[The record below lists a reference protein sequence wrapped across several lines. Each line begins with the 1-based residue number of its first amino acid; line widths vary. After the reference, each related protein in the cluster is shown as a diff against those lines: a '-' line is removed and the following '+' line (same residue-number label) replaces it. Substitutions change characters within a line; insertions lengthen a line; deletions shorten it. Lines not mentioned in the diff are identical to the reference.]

1 MKSREVNKST
11 IFYKEGKTMA
21 DKYSELGREIYAN
34 IGGPNNVKSMYNCM
48 TRLRIKIRDNS
59 KVDIQ
64 GLKDIDGVLGVVNAD
79 TLEIVLGSGVNAKV
93 AQDMVSQVGVK
104 ENEEFPTSTYQSE
117 KSEVQA
123 KAAEVHAQHKA
134 QLKQTWWRKALG
146 HISAIFIPLIPAFI
160 GAGLI
165 SGVAGILR
173 NMLTAK
179 MLPGSWN
186 LGVTILSMIASAL
199 FAYLNIYVG
208 INTAKEFGATPALGG
223 IIGGVVLLPGIAAPV
238 TIPNVLDG
246 KPLAAGQGGIIGV
259 LLAVWLLS
267 YVEKWF
273 HKHIPDSVDIIFTP
287 FFTVLIMG
295 LFTVFAIMPIAGWI
309 SNSLVGGI
317 NWVLDVGGPVAGFIL
332 GLFFLPMVML
342 GLHQI
347 LTPIHLSM
355 IQKMGY
361 TPLLPILAMAGA
373 GQVGAAIALWA
384 KCRKNKD
391 LVRLIKGA
399 LPVGILGVGEPLIY
413 GVTLPLGRP
422 FITACVGGGIGGAVV
437 AAFGHVGSIAI
448 GPSGVALIP
457 LIANNMWWAYCIGLL
472 SAYAGGFVATYFWG
486 VPKDAIKGKVEN
498 PTPEVSERRAAEK
511 HADNLNMPSEKV
523 EISFEAPVSGDLEK
537 IEEVK
542 DDVFSQ
548 KMLGDG
554 FAIDPSNGTVV
565 APVDGKI
572 DTVMNTKHA
581 ITLKTSKGNLDVL
594 MHLGLDTVE
603 LKGAPFEIDVKPG
616 DLVNAGEKIG
626 TMDIAAIK
634 KAGKDPV
641 VLTII
646 ANMDHIDQVSKVE
659 DSPVKAGQVVFKAM
673 TK

>member
-1 MKSREVNKST
+1 
-11 IFYKEGKTMA
+11 MA
-21 DKYSELGREIYAN
+21 DKYSTLGREIYAN
-34 IGGPNNVKSMYNCM
+34 IGGPNNVESMYHCM

-59 KVDIQ
+59 KVDIA
-64 GLKDIDGVLGVVNAD
+64 GLKNIDGVLGVVDAD

-104 ENEEFPTSTYQSE
+104 EDEEFPTNVTNDYQSE

-165 SGVAGILR
+165 SGVAGILK
-173 NMLTAK
+173 NMLTVK
-179 MLPGSWN
+179 MLPASWA
-186 LGVTILSMIASAL
+186 LGVTILSMISSAL
-199 FAYLNIYVG
+199 FSYLNIYVG
-208 INTAKEFGATPALGG
+208 INTAKEFGATPGLGG
-223 IIGGVVLLPGIAAPV
+223 IIGGVVLLPGIVAPV
-238 TIPNVLDG
+238 TIPNFLDG

-259 LLAVWLLS
+259 LFAVWILS

-273 HKHIPDSVDIIFTP
+273 HKHITDSVDIIFTP
-287 FFTVLIMG
+287 FLTVLIMG
-295 LFTVFAIMPIAGWI
+295 LFTVFVVMPIAGWI
-309 SNSLVGGI
+309 SNSLVGAI
-317 NWVLDVGGPVAGFIL
+317 NWVLNVGGPVAGFLL

-347 LTPIHLSM
+347 LTPIHLEM
-355 IQKMGY
+355 IQKIGY

-373 GQVGAAIALWA
+373 GQVGAAIALWV
-384 KCRKNKD
+384 KCRKNKE

-422 FITACVGGGIGGAVV
+422 FITACIGGGIGGAVV
-437 AAFGHVGSIAI
+437 ASFGHVGAIAI

-457 LIANNMWWAYCIGLL
+457 LIANNMWWGYVIGLL
-472 SAYAGGFVATYFWG
+472 CAYAGGFVATYFWG
-486 VPKDAIKGKVEN
+486 VPKTAMEGEVKK
-498 PTPEVSERRAAEK
+498 PTQAVKEKRRNAETK
-511 HADNLNMPSEKV
+511 ADNLNMPSEKV
-523 EISFEAPVSGDLEK
+523 EVAFEAPVTGKLQKLED
-537 IEEVK
+537 VK
-542 DDVFSQ
+542 DDVFSK

-554 FAIDPSNGTVV
+554 FAIDPSNGKIV
-565 APVDGKI
+565 APVDGTI
-572 DTVMNTKHA
+572 DSVMDTKHA
-581 ITLKTSKGNLDVL
+581 ITLKTNKGHLDVL

-603 LKGAPFEIDVKPG
+603 LKGKPFIINVKPG
-616 DLVNAGEKIG
+616 DKVKAGTQIG
-626 TMDIAAIK
+626 SMDIKAIK
-634 KAGKDPV
+634 EAGKEPV

-646 ANMDHIDQVSKVE
+646 ANMDHVDHVVRMSDGEVE
-659 DSPVKAGQVVFKAM
+659 AGKDVFHVI

>member
-1 MKSREVNKST
+1 
-11 IFYKEGKTMA
+11 
-21 DKYSELGREIYAN
+21 
-34 IGGPNNVKSMYNCM
+34 MYHCM

-59 KVDIQ
+59 KVDIA
-64 GLKDIDGVLGVVNAD
+64 GLKNIDGVLGVVDAD

-104 ENEEFPTSTYQSE
+104 EDEEFPTNVTNDYQSE

-134 QLKQTWWRKALG
+134 QLKQTWWLKALD

-165 SGVAGILR
+165 SGVAGILK
-173 NMLTAK
+173 NMLTVK
-179 MLPGSWN
+179 MFPASWA
-186 LGVTILSMIASAL
+186 LGVTILSMISSAL
-199 FAYLNIYVG
+199 FSYLNIYVG
-208 INTAKEFGATPALGG
+208 INTAKEFGATPGLGG
-223 IIGGVVLLPGIAAPV
+223 IIGGVVLLPGIVAPV
-238 TIPNVLDG
+238 TIPNFLDG

-259 LLAVWLLS
+259 LFAVWILS

-273 HKHIPDSVDIIFTP
+273 HKHIADSVDIIFTP
-287 FFTVLIMG
+287 FLTVLIMG
-295 LFTVFAIMPIAGWI
+295 LFTVFVVMPIAGWI
-309 SNSLVGGI
+309 SNSLVGAI
-317 NWVLDVGGPVAGFIL
+317 NWVLNVGGPVAGFLL

-347 LTPIHLSM
+347 LTPIHLEM
-355 IQKMGY
+355 IQKIGY

-373 GQVGAAIALWA
+373 GQVGAAIALWV
-384 KCRKNKD
+384 KCRKNKE

-422 FITACVGGGIGGAVV
+422 FITACIGGGIGGAVV
-437 AAFGHVGSIAI
+437 ASFGHVGAIAI

-457 LIANNMWWAYCIGLL
+457 LIANNMWWGYVIGLL
-472 SAYAGGFVATYFWG
+472 CAYAGGFVATYFWG
-486 VPKDAIKGKVEN
+486 VPKTAMEGEVKK
-498 PTPEVSERRAAEK
+498 PTQAVKERRNAETK
-511 HADNLNMPSEKV
+511 ADNLNMHSEKV
-523 EISFEAPVSGDLEK
+523 EVAFEAPVTGKLQKLED
-537 IEEVK
+537 VK
-542 DDVFSQ
+542 DDVFSK

-554 FAIDPSNGTVV
+554 FAIDPSNGKIV
-565 APVDGKI
+565 APVDGTI
-572 DTVMNTKHA
+572 DSVMDTKHA
-581 ITLKTSKGNLDVL
+581 ITLKTNKGHLDVL

-603 LKGAPFEIDVKPG
+603 LKGKPFIINVKPG
-616 DLVNAGEKIG
+616 DKVKAGTQIG
-626 TMDIAAIK
+626 SMDIKAIK
-634 KAGKDPV
+634 EAGKEPV

-646 ANMDHIDQVSKVE
+646 ANMDYVDHVVRMSDGEVE
-659 DSPVKAGQVVFKAM
+659 AGKDVFHVI

>member
-1 MKSREVNKST
+1 
-11 IFYKEGKTMA
+11 MA
-21 DKYSELGREIYAN
+21 DKYSTLGREIYAN
-34 IGGPNNVKSMYNCM
+34 IGGPNNVESMYHCM

-59 KVDIQ
+59 KVDIA
-64 GLKDIDGVLGVVNAD
+64 GLKNIDGVLGVVDAD

-104 ENEEFPTSTYQSE
+104 ENEEFPTNVTNDYQSE

-165 SGVAGILR
+165 SGVAGILK
-173 NMLTAK
+173 NMLTVK
-179 MLPGSWN
+179 MFPASWA
-186 LGVTILSMIASAL
+186 LGVTILSMISSAL
-199 FAYLNIYVG
+199 FSYLNIYVG
-208 INTAKEFGATPALGG
+208 INTAKEFGATPGLGG
-223 IIGGVVLLPGIAAPV
+223 IIGGVVLLPGIVAPV
-238 TIPNVLDG
+238 TIPNFLDG

-259 LLAVWLLS
+259 LFAVWILS

-273 HKHIPDSVDIIFTP
+273 HKHIADSVDIIFTP
-287 FFTVLIMG
+287 FLTVLIMG
-295 LFTVFAIMPIAGWI
+295 LFTVFVVMPIAGWI
-309 SNSLVGGI
+309 SNSLVGAI
-317 NWVLDVGGPVAGFIL
+317 NWVLNVGGPVAGFLL

-347 LTPIHLSM
+347 LTPIHLEM
-355 IQKMGY
+355 IQKIGY

-373 GQVGAAIALWA
+373 GQVGAAIALWV
-384 KCRKNKD
+384 KCRKNKE

-422 FITACVGGGIGGAVV
+422 FITACIGGGIGGAVV
-437 AAFGHVGSIAI
+437 ASFGHVGAIAI

-457 LIANNMWWAYCIGLL
+457 LIANNMWWGYIIGLL
-472 SAYAGGFVATYFWG
+472 CAYAGGFVATYFWG
-486 VPKDAIKGKVEN
+486 VPKTAMEGEVKK
-498 PTPEVSERRAAEK
+498 PTQAVKERRNAETK
-511 HADNLNMPSEKV
+511 ADNLNMPSEKV
-523 EISFEAPVSGDLEK
+523 EVAFEAPVIGKLQKLED
-537 IEEVK
+537 VK
-542 DDVFSQ
+542 DDVFSK

-554 FAIDPSNGTVV
+554 FAIDPSNGKIV
-565 APVDGKI
+565 APVDGTI
-572 DTVMNTKHA
+572 DSVMDTKHA
-581 ITLKTSKGNLDVL
+581 ITLKTNKGHLDVL

-603 LKGAPFEIDVKPG
+603 LKGKPFIINVKPG
-616 DLVNAGEKIG
+616 DKVKAGTQIG
-626 TMDIAAIK
+626 SMDIKAIK
-634 KAGKDPV
+634 EAGKEPV
-641 VLTII
+641 VITII
-646 ANMDHIDQVSKVE
+646 ANMDYVDHVVRMSDGEVE
-659 DSPVKAGQVVFKAM
+659 AGKDVFHVI

>member
-1 MKSREVNKST
+1 
-11 IFYKEGKTMA
+11 MA
-21 DKYSELGREIYAN
+21 DKYSTLGREIYAN
-34 IGGPNNVKSMYNCM
+34 IGGPNNVESMYHCM

-59 KVDIQ
+59 KVDIA
-64 GLKDIDGVLGVVNAD
+64 GLKNIDGVLGVVDAD

-104 ENEEFPTSTYQSE
+104 EDEEFPTNVTNDYQSE

-134 QLKQTWWRKALG
+134 QLKQTWWRKALD

-165 SGVAGILR
+165 SGVAGILK
-173 NMLTAK
+173 NMLTVK
-179 MLPGSWN
+179 MFPASWA
-186 LGVTILSMIASAL
+186 LGVTILSMISSAL
-199 FAYLNIYVG
+199 FSYLNIYVG
-208 INTAKEFGATPALGG
+208 INTAKEFGATPGLGG
-223 IIGGVVLLPGIAAPV
+223 IIGGVVLLPGIVAPV
-238 TIPNVLDG
+238 TIPNFLDG

-259 LLAVWLLS
+259 LFAVWILS

-273 HKHIPDSVDIIFTP
+273 HKHIADSVDIIFTP
-287 FFTVLIMG
+287 FLTVLIMG
-295 LFTVFAIMPIAGWI
+295 LFTVFVVMPIAGWI
-309 SNSLVGGI
+309 SNSLVGAI
-317 NWVLDVGGPVAGFIL
+317 NWVLNVGGPVAGFLL

-347 LTPIHLSM
+347 LTPIHLEM
-355 IQKMGY
+355 IQKIGY

-373 GQVGAAIALWA
+373 GQVGAAIALWV
-384 KCRKNKD
+384 KCRKNKE

-422 FITACVGGGIGGAVV
+422 FITACIGGGIGGAVV
-437 AAFGHVGSIAI
+437 ASFGHVGAIAI

-457 LIANNMWWAYCIGLL
+457 LIANNMWWGYVIGLL
-472 SAYAGGFVATYFWG
+472 CAYAGGFVATYFWG
-486 VPKDAIKGKVEN
+486 VPKTAMEGEVKK
-498 PTPEVSERRAAEK
+498 PTQAVKERRNAETK
-511 HADNLNMPSEKV
+511 ADNLNMHSEKV
-523 EISFEAPVSGDLEK
+523 EVAFEAPVTGKLQKLED
-537 IEEVK
+537 VK
-542 DDVFSQ
+542 DDVFSK

-554 FAIDPSNGTVV
+554 FAIDPSNGKIV
-565 APVDGKI
+565 APVDGTI
-572 DTVMNTKHA
+572 DSVMDTKHA
-581 ITLKTSKGNLDVL
+581 ITLKTNKGHLDVL

-603 LKGAPFEIDVKPG
+603 LKGKPFIINVKPG
-616 DLVNAGEKIG
+616 DKVKAGTQIG
-626 TMDIAAIK
+626 SMDIKAIK
-634 KAGKDPV
+634 EAGKEPV

-646 ANMDHIDQVSKVE
+646 ANMDYVDHVVRMSNGEVE
-659 DSPVKAGQVVFKAM
+659 AGKDVFHVI

>member
-1 MKSREVNKST
+1 
-11 IFYKEGKTMA
+11 MA
-21 DKYSELGREIYAN
+21 DKYSTLGQEIYAN
-34 IGGPNNVKSMYNCM
+34 IGGPNNVESMYHCM

-59 KVDIQ
+59 KVDIA
-64 GLKDIDGVLGVVNAD
+64 GLKNIDGVLGVVDAD

-104 ENEEFPTSTYQSE
+104 ENEEFPTNVTNDYQSE

-165 SGVAGILR
+165 SGVAGILK
-173 NMLTAK
+173 NMLTVK
-179 MLPGSWN
+179 MLPASWA
-186 LGVTILSMIASAL
+186 LGVTILSMISSAL
-199 FAYLNIYVG
+199 FSYLNIYVG
-208 INTAKEFGATPALGG
+208 INTAKEFGATPGLGD
-223 IIGGVVLLPGIAAPV
+223 IIGGVVLLPGIVAPV
-238 TIPNVLDG
+238 TIPNFLDG

-259 LLAVWLLS
+259 LFAVWILS

-273 HKHIPDSVDIIFTP
+273 HKHIADSVDIIFTP
-287 FFTVLIMG
+287 FLTVLIMG
-295 LFTVFAIMPIAGWI
+295 LFTVFVVMPIAGWI
-309 SNSLVGGI
+309 SNSLVGAI
-317 NWVLDVGGPVAGFIL
+317 NWVLNVGGPVAGFLL

-347 LTPIHLSM
+347 LTPIHLEM

-373 GQVGAAIALWA
+373 GQVGAAIALWV
-384 KCRKNKD
+384 KCRKNKE

-422 FITACVGGGIGGAVV
+422 FITACIGGGIGGAVV
-437 AAFGHVGSIAI
+437 ASFGHVGAIAI

-457 LIANNMWWAYCIGLL
+457 LIANNMWWGYVIGLL
-472 SAYAGGFVATYFWG
+472 CAYAGGFVATYFWG
-486 VPKDAIKGKVEN
+486 VPKTAMEGEVKQPTQAVE
-498 PTPEVSERRAAEK
+498 ERRNTEAK
-511 HADNLNMPSEKV
+511 ADNLNMPSEKV
-523 EISFEAPVSGDLEK
+523 EVTFEAPVTGKLQKLED
-537 IEEVK
+537 VK
-542 DDVFSQ
+542 DDVFSK

-554 FAIDPSNGTVV
+554 FAIDPSNGKII
-565 APVDGKI
+565 APIDGTI
-572 DTVMNTKHA
+572 DSVMDTKHA
-581 ITLKTSKGNLDVL
+581 ITLKTNKGHLDVL

-603 LKGAPFEIDVKPG
+603 LKGKPFIINVKPG
-616 DLVNAGEKIG
+616 DKVKAGTQIG
-626 TMDIAAIK
+626 SMDIKAIK
-634 KAGKDPV
+634 EAGKEPV

-646 ANMDHIDQVSKVE
+646 ANMDHVDHVVRMSDGEVE
-659 DSPVKAGQVVFKAM
+659 AGKDVFHVV

>member
-1 MKSREVNKST
+1 
-11 IFYKEGKTMA
+11 MA
-21 DKYSELGREIYAN
+21 DKYSTLGREIYAN
-34 IGGPNNVKSMYNCM
+34 IGGPNNVESMYHCM

-59 KVDIQ
+59 KVDIA
-64 GLKDIDGVLGVVNAD
+64 GLKNIDGVLGVVDAD

-104 ENEEFPTSTYQSE
+104 ENEEFPTNVTNDYQSE

-165 SGVAGILR
+165 SGVAGILK
-173 NMLTAK
+173 NMLTVK
-179 MLPGSWN
+179 MFPASWA
-186 LGVTILSMIASAL
+186 LGVTILSMISSAL
-199 FAYLNIYVG
+199 FSYLNIYVG
-208 INTAKEFGATPALGG
+208 INTAKEFGATPGLGG
-223 IIGGVVLLPGIAAPV
+223 IIGGVVLLPGIVAPV
-238 TIPNVLDG
+238 TIPNFLDG

-259 LLAVWLLS
+259 LFAVWILS

-273 HKHIPDSVDIIFTP
+273 HKHIADSVDIIFTP
-287 FFTVLIMG
+287 FLTVLIMG
-295 LFTVFAIMPIAGWI
+295 LFTVFVVMPIAGWI
-309 SNSLVGGI
+309 SNSLVGAI
-317 NWVLDVGGPVAGFIL
+317 NWVLNVGGPVAGFLL

-347 LTPIHLSM
+347 LTPIHLEM
-355 IQKMGY
+355 IQKIGY

-373 GQVGAAIALWA
+373 GQVGAAIALWV
-384 KCRKNKD
+384 KCRKNKE

-422 FITACVGGGIGGAVV
+422 FITACIGGGIGGAVV
-437 AAFGHVGSIAI
+437 ASFGHVGAIAI

-457 LIANNMWWAYCIGLL
+457 LIANNMWWGYVIGLL
-472 SAYAGGFVATYFWG
+472 CAYAGGFVATYFWG
-486 VPKDAIKGKVEN
+486 VPNTAMEGEVKK
-498 PTPEVSERRAAEK
+498 PTQAVKERRNAETK
-511 HADNLNMPSEKV
+511 VDNLNMPSEKV
-523 EISFEAPVSGDLEK
+523 EVAFEAPVTGKLQKLED
-537 IEEVK
+537 VK
-542 DDVFSQ
+542 DDVFSK

-554 FAIDPSNGTVV
+554 FAIDPSNGKIV
-565 APVDGKI
+565 APVDGTI
-572 DTVMNTKHA
+572 DSVMDTKHA
-581 ITLKTSKGNLDVL
+581 ITLKTNKGHLDVL

-603 LKGAPFEIDVKPG
+603 LKGKPFIINVKPG
-616 DLVNAGEKIG
+616 DKVKAGTQIG
-626 TMDIAAIK
+626 SMDIKAIK
-634 KAGKDPV
+634 EAGKEPV

-646 ANMDHIDQVSKVE
+646 ANMDYVDHVVRMSNGEVE
-659 DSPVKAGQVVFKAM
+659 AGKDVFHVI

>member
-1 MKSREVNKST
+1 
-11 IFYKEGKTMA
+11 MA
-21 DKYSELGREIYAN
+21 DKYSTLGREIYAN
-34 IGGPNNVKSMYNCM
+34 IGGPNNVESMYHCM

-59 KVDIQ
+59 KVDIA
-64 GLKDIDGVLGVVNAD
+64 GLKNIDGVLGVVDAD

-104 ENEEFPTSTYQSE
+104 EDEEFPTNVTNDYQSE

-134 QLKQTWWRKALG
+134 QLKQTWWRKALD

-165 SGVAGILR
+165 SGVAGILK
-173 NMLTAK
+173 NMLTVK
-179 MLPGSWN
+179 MFPASWA
-186 LGVTILSMIASAL
+186 LGVTILSMISSAL
-199 FAYLNIYVG
+199 FSYLNIYVG
-208 INTAKEFGATPALGG
+208 INTAKEFGATPGLGG
-223 IIGGVVLLPGIAAPV
+223 IIGGVVLLPGIVAPV
-238 TIPNVLDG
+238 TIPNFLDG

-259 LLAVWLLS
+259 LFAVWILS

-273 HKHIPDSVDIIFTP
+273 HKHIADSVDIIFTP
-287 FFTVLIMG
+287 FLTVLIMG
-295 LFTVFAIMPIAGWI
+295 LFTVFVVMPIAGWI
-309 SNSLVGGI
+309 SNSLVGAI
-317 NWVLDVGGPVAGFIL
+317 NWVLNVGGPVAGFLL

-347 LTPIHLSM
+347 LTPIHLEM
-355 IQKMGY
+355 IQKIGY

-373 GQVGAAIALWA
+373 GQVGAAIALWV
-384 KCRKNKD
+384 KCRKNKE

-422 FITACVGGGIGGAVV
+422 FITACIGGGIGGAVV
-437 AAFGHVGSIAI
+437 ASFGHVGAIAI

-457 LIANNMWWAYCIGLL
+457 LIANNMWWGYVIGLL
-472 SAYAGGFVATYFWG
+472 CAYAGGFVATYFWG
-486 VPKDAIKGKVEN
+486 VPKTAMEGEVKK
-498 PTPEVSERRAAEK
+498 PTQAVKERRNAETK
-511 HADNLNMPSEKV
+511 ADNLNMPSEKV
-523 EISFEAPVSGDLEK
+523 EVAFEAPVTGKLQKLED
-537 IEEVK
+537 VK
-542 DDVFSQ
+542 DDVFSK

-554 FAIDPSNGTVV
+554 FAIDPSNGKIV
-565 APVDGKI
+565 APVDGTI
-572 DTVMNTKHA
+572 NSVMDTKHA
-581 ITLKTSKGNLDVL
+581 ITLKTNKGHLDVL

-603 LKGAPFEIDVKPG
+603 LKGKPFIINVKPG
-616 DLVNAGEKIG
+616 DKVKAGTQIG
-626 TMDIAAIK
+626 SMDIKAIK
-634 KAGKDPV
+634 EAGKEPV

-646 ANMDHIDQVSKVE
+646 ANMDYVDHVVRMSDGEVE
-659 DSPVKAGQVVFKAM
+659 AGKDVFHVI

>member
-1 MKSREVNKST
+1 
-11 IFYKEGKTMA
+11 MA
-21 DKYSELGREIYAN
+21 DKYSTLGREIYAN
-34 IGGPNNVKSMYNCM
+34 IGGPNNVESMYHCM

-59 KVDIQ
+59 KVDIA
-64 GLKDIDGVLGVVNAD
+64 GLKNIDGVLGVVDAD

-104 ENEEFPTSTYQSE
+104 ENEEFPTNVTNDYQSE

-165 SGVAGILR
+165 SGVAGILK
-173 NMLTAK
+173 NMLTVK
-179 MLPGSWN
+179 MLPASWA
-186 LGVTILSMIASAL
+186 LGVTILSMISSAL
-199 FAYLNIYVG
+199 FSYLNIYVG
-208 INTAKEFGATPALGG
+208 INTAKEFGATPGLGG
-223 IIGGVVLLPGIAAPV
+223 IIGGVVLLPGIVAPV
-238 TIPNVLDG
+238 TIPNFLDG

-259 LLAVWLLS
+259 LFAVWILS

-273 HKHIPDSVDIIFTP
+273 HKHITDSVDIIFTP
-287 FFTVLIMG
+287 FLTVLIMG
-295 LFTVFAIMPIAGWI
+295 LFTVFVVMPIAGWI
-309 SNSLVGGI
+309 SNSLVGAI
-317 NWVLDVGGPVAGFIL
+317 NWVLNVGGPVAGFLL

-347 LTPIHLSM
+347 LTPIHLEM
-355 IQKMGY
+355 IQKIGY

-373 GQVGAAIALWA
+373 GQVGAAIALWV
-384 KCRKNKD
+384 KCRKNKE

-422 FITACVGGGIGGAVV
+422 FITACIGGGIGGAVV
-437 AAFGHVGSIAI
+437 ASFGHVGAIAI

-457 LIANNMWWAYCIGLL
+457 LIANNMWWGYVIGLL
-472 SAYAGGFVATYFWG
+472 CAYAGGFVATYFWG
-486 VPKDAIKGKVEN
+486 VPKTAMEGEVKK
-498 PTPEVSERRAAEK
+498 PTQAVKEKRRNAETK
-511 HADNLNMPSEKV
+511 ADNLNMPSEKV
-523 EISFEAPVSGDLEK
+523 EVAFEAPVTGKLQKLED
-537 IEEVK
+537 VK
-542 DDVFSQ
+542 DDVFSK

-554 FAIDPSNGTVV
+554 FAIDPSNGKIV
-565 APVDGKI
+565 APVDGTI
-572 DTVMNTKHA
+572 DSVMDTKHA
-581 ITLKTSKGNLDVL
+581 ITLKTNKGHLDVL

-603 LKGAPFEIDVKPG
+603 LKGKPFIINVKPG
-616 DLVNAGEKIG
+616 DKVKAGTQIG
-626 TMDIAAIK
+626 SMDIKAIK
-634 KAGKDPV
+634 EAGKEPV

-646 ANMDHIDQVSKVE
+646 ANMDHVDHVVRMSDGEVE
-659 DSPVKAGQVVFKAM
+659 AGKDVFHVI

>member
-1 MKSREVNKST
+1 
-11 IFYKEGKTMA
+11 MA
-21 DKYSELGREIYAN
+21 DKYSTLGREIYAN
-34 IGGPNNVKSMYNCM
+34 IGGPNNVESMYHCM

-59 KVDIQ
+59 KVDIA
-64 GLKDIDGVLGVVNAD
+64 GLKNIDGVLGVVDAD

-104 ENEEFPTSTYQSE
+104 EDEKFPTNVTNDYQSE

-134 QLKQTWWRKALG
+134 QLKQTWWRKALD

-165 SGVAGILR
+165 SGVAGILK
-173 NMLTAK
+173 NMLTVK
-179 MLPGSWN
+179 MFPASWA
-186 LGVTILSMIASAL
+186 LGVTILSMISSAL
-199 FAYLNIYVG
+199 FSYLNIYVG
-208 INTAKEFGATPALGG
+208 INTAKEFGATPGLGG
-223 IIGGVVLLPGIAAPV
+223 IIGGVVLLPGIVAPV
-238 TIPNVLDG
+238 TIPNFLDG

-259 LLAVWLLS
+259 LFAVWILS

-273 HKHIPDSVDIIFTP
+273 HKHIADSVDIIFTP
-287 FFTVLIMG
+287 FLTVLIMG
-295 LFTVFAIMPIAGWI
+295 LFTVFVVMPIAGWI
-309 SNSLVGGI
+309 SNSLVGAI
-317 NWVLDVGGPVAGFIL
+317 NWVLNVGGPVAGFLL

-347 LTPIHLSM
+347 LTPIHLEM
-355 IQKMGY
+355 IQKIGY

-373 GQVGAAIALWA
+373 GQVGAAIALWV
-384 KCRKNKD
+384 KCRKNKE

-422 FITACVGGGIGGAVV
+422 FITACIGGGIGGAVV
-437 AAFGHVGSIAI
+437 ASFGHVGAIAI

-457 LIANNMWWAYCIGLL
+457 LIANNMWWGYVIGLL
-472 SAYAGGFVATYFWG
+472 CAYAGGFVATYFWG
-486 VPKDAIKGKVEN
+486 VPKTAMEGEVKK
-498 PTPEVSERRAAEK
+498 PTQAVKERRNAETK
-511 HADNLNMPSEKV
+511 ADNLNMPSEKV
-523 EISFEAPVSGDLEK
+523 EVAFEAPVTGKLQKLED
-537 IEEVK
+537 VK
-542 DDVFSQ
+542 DDVFSK

-554 FAIDPSNGTVV
+554 FAIDPSNGKIV
-565 APVDGKI
+565 APVDGTI
-572 DTVMNTKHA
+572 DSVMDTKHA
-581 ITLKTSKGNLDVL
+581 ITLKTNKGHLDVL

-603 LKGAPFEIDVKPG
+603 LKGKPFIINVKPG
-616 DLVNAGEKIG
+616 DKVKAGTQIG
-626 TMDIAAIK
+626 SMDIKAIK
-634 KAGKDPV
+634 EAGKEPV

-646 ANMDHIDQVSKVE
+646 ANMDYVDHVVRMSDGEVE
-659 DSPVKAGQVVFKAM
+659 AGKDVFHVI

>member
-1 MKSREVNKST
+1 M
-11 IFYKEGKTMA
+11 MA
-21 DKYSELGREIYAN
+21 DKYSTLGQEIYAN
-34 IGGPNNVKSMYNCM
+34 IGGPNNVESMYHCM

-59 KVDIQ
+59 KVDIA
-64 GLKDIDGVLGVVNAD
+64 GLKNIDGVLGVVDAD

-104 ENEEFPTSTYQSE
+104 ENEEFPTNVTNDYQSE

-165 SGVAGILR
+165 SGVAGILK
-173 NMLTAK
+173 NMLTVK
-179 MLPGSWN
+179 MLPASWA
-186 LGVTILSMIASAL
+186 LGVTILSMISSAL
-199 FAYLNIYVG
+199 FSYLNIYVG
-208 INTAKEFGATPALGG
+208 INTAKEFGATPGLGG
-223 IIGGVVLLPGIAAPV
+223 IIGGVVLLPGIVAPV
-238 TIPNVLDG
+238 TIPNFLDG

-259 LLAVWLLS
+259 LFAVWILS

-273 HKHIPDSVDIIFTP
+273 HKHIADSIDIIFTP
-287 FFTVLIMG
+287 FLTVLIMG
-295 LFTVFAIMPIAGWI
+295 LFTVFVVMPIAGWI
-309 SNSLVGGI
+309 SNSLVGAI
-317 NWVLDVGGPVAGFIL
+317 NWVLNVGGPVAGFLL

-347 LTPIHLSM
+347 LTPIHLEM
-355 IQKMGY
+355 IQKIGY

-373 GQVGAAIALWA
+373 GQVGAAIALWV
-384 KCRKNKD
+384 KCRKNKE

-422 FITACVGGGIGGAVV
+422 FITACIGGGIGGAVV
-437 AAFGHVGSIAI
+437 ASFGHVGAIAI

-457 LIANNMWWAYCIGLL
+457 LIANNMWWGYVIGLVC
-472 SAYAGGFVATYFWG
+472 AYAGGFVATYFWG
-486 VPKDAIKGKVEN
+486 VPKTAMEGEVKK
-498 PTPEVSERRAAEK
+498 PTQAVKEKRRNAETK
-511 HADNLNMPSEKV
+511 ADNLNMPSEKV
-523 EISFEAPVSGDLEK
+523 EVAFEAPVTGKLQKLED
-537 IEEVK
+537 VK
-542 DDVFSQ
+542 DDVFSK

-554 FAIDPSNGTVV
+554 FAIDPSNGKIV
-565 APVDGKI
+565 APVDGII
-572 DTVMNTKHA
+572 DSVMDTKHA
-581 ITLKTSKGNLDVL
+581 ITLKTNKGHLDVL

-603 LKGAPFEIDVKPG
+603 LKGKPFIINVKPG
-616 DLVNAGEKIG
+616 DKVKAGTQIG
-626 TMDIAAIK
+626 SMDIKAIK
-634 KAGKDPV
+634 EAGKEPV

-646 ANMDHIDQVSKVE
+646 ANMDHVDHVVRMSDGEVE
-659 DSPVKAGQVVFKAM
+659 AGKDVFHVI

>member
-1 MKSREVNKST
+1 
-11 IFYKEGKTMA
+11 MA
-21 DKYSELGREIYAN
+21 DKYSTLGREIYAN
-34 IGGPNNVKSMYNCM
+34 IGGPNNVESIYHCM

-59 KVDIQ
+59 KVDIA
-64 GLKDIDGVLGVVNAD
+64 GLKNIAGVLGVVDAD

-104 ENEEFPTSTYQSE
+104 EDEEFPTNVTNDYQSE

-134 QLKQTWWRKALG
+134 QLKQTWWRKALD

-165 SGVAGILR
+165 SGVAGILK
-173 NMLTAK
+173 NMLTVK
-179 MLPGSWN
+179 MFPASWA
-186 LGVTILSMIASAL
+186 LGVTILSMISSAL
-199 FAYLNIYVG
+199 FSYLNIYVG
-208 INTAKEFGATPALGG
+208 INTAKEFGATPGLGG
-223 IIGGVVLLPGIAAPV
+223 IIGGVVLLPGIVAPV
-238 TIPNVLDG
+238 TIPNFLDG

-259 LLAVWLLS
+259 LFAVWILS

-273 HKHIPDSVDIIFTP
+273 HKHIADSVDIIFTP
-287 FFTVLIMG
+287 FLTVLIMG
-295 LFTVFAIMPIAGWI
+295 LFTVFVVMPIAGWI
-309 SNSLVGGI
+309 SNSLVGAI
-317 NWVLDVGGPVAGFIL
+317 NWVLNVGGPVAGFLL

-347 LTPIHLSM
+347 LTPIHLEM
-355 IQKMGY
+355 IQKIGY

-373 GQVGAAIALWA
+373 GQVGAAIALWV
-384 KCRKNKD
+384 KCRKNKE

-422 FITACVGGGIGGAVV
+422 FITACIGGGIGGAVV
-437 AAFGHVGSIAI
+437 ASFGHVGAIAI

-457 LIANNMWWAYCIGLL
+457 LIANNMWWGYVIGLL
-472 SAYAGGFVATYFWG
+472 CAYAGGFVATYFWG
-486 VPKDAIKGKVEN
+486 VPKTAMEGEVKK
-498 PTPEVSERRAAEK
+498 PTQAVKERRNAETK
-511 HADNLNMPSEKV
+511 ADNLNMHSEKV
-523 EISFEAPVSGDLEK
+523 EVAFEAPVTGKLQKLED
-537 IEEVK
+537 VK
-542 DDVFSQ
+542 DDVFSK

-554 FAIDPSNGTVV
+554 FAIDPSNGKIV
-565 APVDGKI
+565 APVDGTI
-572 DTVMNTKHA
+572 DSVMDTKHA
-581 ITLKTSKGNLDVL
+581 ITLKTNKGHLDVL

-603 LKGAPFEIDVKPG
+603 LKGKPFIINVKPG
-616 DLVNAGEKIG
+616 DKVKAGTQIG
-626 TMDIAAIK
+626 SMDIKAIK
-634 KAGKDPV
+634 EAGKEPV

-646 ANMDHIDQVSKVE
+646 ANMDYVDHVVRMSDGEVE
-659 DSPVKAGQVVFKAM
+659 AGKDVFHVI

>member
-1 MKSREVNKST
+1 
-11 IFYKEGKTMA
+11 MA
-21 DKYSELGREIYAN
+21 DKYSTLGREIYAN
-34 IGGPNNVKSMYNCM
+34 IGGPNNVESMYHCM

-59 KVDIQ
+59 KVDIA
-64 GLKDIDGVLGVVNAD
+64 GLKNIDGVLGVVDAD

-104 ENEEFPTSTYQSE
+104 ENEEFPTNVTNDYQSE

-165 SGVAGILR
+165 SGVAGILK
-173 NMLTAK
+173 NMLTVK
-179 MLPGSWN
+179 MLPASWA
-186 LGVTILSMIASAL
+186 LGVTILSMISSAL
-199 FAYLNIYVG
+199 FSYLNIYVG
-208 INTAKEFGATPALGG
+208 INTAKEFGATPGLGG
-223 IIGGVVLLPGIAAPV
+223 IIGGVVLLPGIVAPV
-238 TIPNVLDG
+238 TIPNFLDG

-259 LLAVWLLS
+259 LFAVWILS

-273 HKHIPDSVDIIFTP
+273 HKHIADSVDIIFTP
-287 FFTVLIMG
+287 FLTVLIMG
-295 LFTVFAIMPIAGWI
+295 LFTVFVVMPIAGWI
-309 SNSLVGGI
+309 SNSLVGAI
-317 NWVLDVGGPVAGFIL
+317 NWVLNVGGPVAGFLL

-347 LTPIHLSM
+347 LTPIHLEM
-355 IQKMGY
+355 IQKIGY

-373 GQVGAAIALWA
+373 GQVGAAIALWV
-384 KCRKNKD
+384 KCRKNNE

-422 FITACVGGGIGGAVV
+422 FITACIGGGIGGAVV
-437 AAFGHVGSIAI
+437 ASFGHVGAIAI

-457 LIANNMWWAYCIGLL
+457 LIANNMWWGYVIGLL
-472 SAYAGGFVATYFWG
+472 CAYAGGFVATYFWG
-486 VPKDAIKGKVEN
+486 VPKTAMEGEVKK
-498 PTPEVSERRAAEK
+498 PTQAVKEKRRNAETK
-511 HADNLNMPSEKV
+511 ADNLNMPSEKV
-523 EISFEAPVSGDLEK
+523 EVAFEAPVTGKLQKLED
-537 IEEVK
+537 VK
-542 DDVFSQ
+542 DDVFSK

-554 FAIDPSNGTVV
+554 FAIDPSNGKIV
-565 APVDGKI
+565 APVDGTI
-572 DTVMNTKHA
+572 DSVMDTKHA
-581 ITLKTSKGNLDVL
+581 ITLKTNKGHLDVL

-603 LKGAPFEIDVKPG
+603 LKGKPFIINVKPG
-616 DLVNAGEKIG
+616 DKVKAGTQIG
-626 TMDIAAIK
+626 SMDIKAIK
-634 KAGKDPV
+634 EAGKEPV

-646 ANMDHIDQVSKVE
+646 ANMDHVDHVVRMSDGEVE
-659 DSPVKAGQVVFKAM
+659 AGKDVFHVI

>member
-1 MKSREVNKST
+1 
-11 IFYKEGKTMA
+11 MA
-21 DKYSELGREIYAN
+21 DKYSTLGQEIYAN
-34 IGGPNNVKSMYNCM
+34 IGGPNNVESMYHCM

-59 KVDIQ
+59 KVDIA
-64 GLKDIDGVLGVVNAD
+64 GLKNIDGVLGVVDAD

-104 ENEEFPTSTYQSE
+104 ENEEFPTNVTNDYQSE

-165 SGVAGILR
+165 SGVAGILK
-173 NMLTAK
+173 NMLTVK
-179 MLPGSWN
+179 MLPASWA
-186 LGVTILSMIASAL
+186 LGVTILSMISSAL
-199 FAYLNIYVG
+199 FSYLNIYVG
-208 INTAKEFGATPALGG
+208 INTAKEFGATPGLGG
-223 IIGGVVLLPGIAAPV
+223 IIGGVVLLPGIVAPV
-238 TIPNVLDG
+238 TIPNFLDG

-259 LLAVWLLS
+259 LFAVWILS

-273 HKHIPDSVDIIFTP
+273 HKHIADSVDIIFTP
-287 FFTVLIMG
+287 FLTVLIMG
-295 LFTVFAIMPIAGWI
+295 LFTVFVVMPIAGWI
-309 SNSLVGGI
+309 SNSLVGAI
-317 NWVLDVGGPVAGFIL
+317 NWVLNVGGPVAGFLL

-347 LTPIHLSM
+347 LTPIHLEM

-373 GQVGAAIALWA
+373 GQVGAAIALWV
-384 KCRKNKD
+384 KCRKNKE

-422 FITACVGGGIGGAVV
+422 FITACIGGGIGGAVV
-437 AAFGHVGSIAI
+437 ASFGHVGAIAI

-457 LIANNMWWAYCIGLL
+457 LIANNMWWGYVIGLL
-472 SAYAGGFVATYFWG
+472 CAYAGGFVATYFWG
-486 VPKDAIKGKVEN
+486 VPKTAMEGEVKQPTQAVE
-498 PTPEVSERRAAEK
+498 ERRNTEAK
-511 HADNLNMPSEKV
+511 ADNLNMPSEKV
-523 EISFEAPVSGDLEK
+523 EVTFEAPVTGKLQKLED
-537 IEEVK
+537 VK
-542 DDVFSQ
+542 DDVFSK

-554 FAIDPSNGTVV
+554 FAIDPSNGKII
-565 APVDGKI
+565 APIDGTI
-572 DTVMNTKHA
+572 DSVMDTKHA
-581 ITLKTSKGNLDVL
+581 ITLKTNKGHLDVL

-603 LKGAPFEIDVKPG
+603 LKGKPFIINVKPG
-616 DLVNAGEKIG
+616 DKVKAGTQIG
-626 TMDIAAIK
+626 SMDIKAIK
-634 KAGKDPV
+634 EAGKEPV

-646 ANMDHIDQVSKVE
+646 ANMDHVDHVVRMSDGEVE
-659 DSPVKAGQVVFKAM
+659 AGKDVFHVV

>member
-1 MKSREVNKST
+1 
-11 IFYKEGKTMA
+11 MA
-21 DKYSELGREIYAN
+21 DKYSTLGREIYAN
-34 IGGPNNVKSMYNCM
+34 IGGPNNVESMYHCM

-59 KVDIQ
+59 KVDIA
-64 GLKDIDGVLGVVNAD
+64 GLKNIDGVLGVVDAD

-104 ENEEFPTSTYQSE
+104 ENEEFPTNVTNDYQSE

-134 QLKQTWWRKALG
+134 QQKQTWWRKALG

-165 SGVAGILR
+165 SGVAGILK
-173 NMLTAK
+173 NMLTVK
-179 MLPGSWN
+179 MLPASWA
-186 LGVTILSMIASAL
+186 LGVTILSMISSAL
-199 FAYLNIYVG
+199 FSYLNIYVG
-208 INTAKEFGATPALGG
+208 INTAKEFGATPGLGG
-223 IIGGVVLLPGIAAPV
+223 IIGGVVLLPGIVAPI
-238 TIPNVLDG
+238 TIPNFLDG

-259 LLAVWLLS
+259 LFAVWILS

-273 HKHIPDSVDIIFTP
+273 HKHITDSVDIIFTP
-287 FFTVLIMG
+287 FLTVLIMG
-295 LFTVFAIMPIAGWI
+295 LFTVFVVMPIAGWI
-309 SNSLVGGI
+309 SNSLVGAI
-317 NWVLDVGGPVAGFIL
+317 NWVLNVGGPVAGFLL

-347 LTPIHLSM
+347 LTPIHLEM
-355 IQKMGY
+355 IQKIGY

-373 GQVGAAIALWA
+373 GQVGAAIALWL
-384 KCRKNKD
+384 KCRKNKE

-422 FITACVGGGIGGAVV
+422 FITACIGGGIGGAVV
-437 AAFGHVGSIAI
+437 ASFGHVGAIAI

-457 LIANNMWWAYCIGLL
+457 LIANNMWWGYVIGLL
-472 SAYAGGFVATYFWG
+472 CAYAGGFVATYFWG
-486 VPKDAIKGKVEN
+486 VPKTAMEGEVKK
-498 PTPEVSERRAAEK
+498 PTQAVKEKRRNAETK
-511 HADNLNMPSEKV
+511 ADNLNMPSEKV
-523 EISFEAPVSGDLEK
+523 EVAFEAPITGKLQKLED
-537 IEEVK
+537 VK
-542 DDVFSQ
+542 DDVFSK

-554 FAIDPSNGTVV
+554 FAIDPSNGKIA
-565 APVDGKI
+565 APVDGTI
-572 DTVMNTKHA
+572 DSVMDTKHA
-581 ITLKTSKGNLDVL
+581 ITLKTNKGHLDVL

-603 LKGAPFEIDVKPG
+603 LKGKPFIINVKPG
-616 DLVNAGEKIG
+616 DKVKAGTQIG
-626 TMDIAAIK
+626 SMDIKAIK
-634 KAGKDPV
+634 EAGKEPV

-646 ANMDHIDQVSKVE
+646 ANMDHVDHVVRMSDGEVE
-659 DSPVKAGQVVFKAM
+659 AGKDVFHVI

>member
-1 MKSREVNKST
+1 
-11 IFYKEGKTMA
+11 MA
-21 DKYSELGREIYAN
+21 DKYSTLGQEIYAN
-34 IGGPNNVKSMYNCM
+34 IGGPNNVESMYHCM

-59 KVDIQ
+59 KVDIA
-64 GLKDIDGVLGVVNAD
+64 GLKNIDGVLGVVDAD

-104 ENEEFPTSTYQSE
+104 ENEEFPTNVTNDYQSE

-165 SGVAGILR
+165 SGVAGILK
-173 NMLTAK
+173 NMLTVK
-179 MLPGSWN
+179 MLPASWA
-186 LGVTILSMIASAL
+186 LGVTILSMISSAL
-199 FAYLNIYVG
+199 FSYLNIYVG
-208 INTAKEFGATPALGG
+208 INTAKEFGATPGLGG
-223 IIGGVVLLPGIAAPV
+223 IIGGVVLLPGIVAPV
-238 TIPNVLDG
+238 TIPNFLDG

-259 LLAVWLLS
+259 LFAVWILS

-273 HKHIPDSVDIIFTP
+273 HKHIADSVDIIFTP
-287 FFTVLIMG
+287 FLTVLIMG
-295 LFTVFAIMPIAGWI
+295 LFTVFVVMPIAGWI
-309 SNSLVGGI
+309 SNSLVGAI
-317 NWVLDVGGPVAGFIL
+317 NWVLNVGGPVAGFLL

-347 LTPIHLSM
+347 LTPIHLEM

-373 GQVGAAIALWA
+373 GQVGAAIALWV
-384 KCRKNKD
+384 KCRKNKE

-422 FITACVGGGIGGAVV
+422 FITACIGGGIGGAVV
-437 AAFGHVGSIAI
+437 ASFGHVGAIAI

-457 LIANNMWWAYCIGLL
+457 LIANNMWWGYVIGLL
-472 SAYAGGFVATYFWG
+472 CAYAGGFVATYFWG
-486 VPKDAIKGKVEN
+486 VPKTAMEGEVKQPTQAVE
-498 PTPEVSERRAAEK
+498 ERRNTEAK
-511 HADNLNMPSEKV
+511 ADNLNMPSEKV
-523 EISFEAPVSGDLEK
+523 EVTFEAPVTGKLQKLED
-537 IEEVK
+537 VK
-542 DDVFSQ
+542 DDVFSK

-554 FAIDPSNGTVV
+554 FAIDPSNGKIIAPIDGTV
-565 APVDGKI
+565 DS
-572 DTVMNTKHA
+572 VMDTKHA
-581 ITLKTSKGNLDVL
+581 ITLKTNKGHLDVL

-603 LKGAPFEIDVKPG
+603 LKGKPFIINVKPG
-616 DLVNAGEKIG
+616 DKVKAGTQIG
-626 TMDIAAIK
+626 SMDIKAIK
-634 KAGKDPV
+634 EAGKEPV

-646 ANMDHIDQVSKVE
+646 ANMDHVDHVVRMSDGEVE
-659 DSPVKAGQVVFKAM
+659 AGKDVFHVV

>member
-1 MKSREVNKST
+1 
-11 IFYKEGKTMA
+11 MA
-21 DKYSELGREIYAN
+21 DKYSTLGQEIYAN
-34 IGGPNNVKSMYNCM
+34 IGGPNNVESMYHCM

-59 KVDIQ
+59 KVDIA
-64 GLKDIDGVLGVVNAD
+64 GLKNIDGVLGVVDAD

-104 ENEEFPTSTYQSE
+104 ENEEFPTNVTNDYQSE

-165 SGVAGILR
+165 SGVAGILK
-173 NMLTAK
+173 NMLTVK
-179 MLPGSWN
+179 MLPASWA
-186 LGVTILSMIASAL
+186 LGVTILSMISSAL
-199 FAYLNIYVG
+199 FSYLNIYVG
-208 INTAKEFGATPALGG
+208 INTAKEFGATPGLGG
-223 IIGGVVLLPGIAAPV
+223 IIGGVVLLPGIVAPV
-238 TIPNVLDG
+238 TIPNFLDG

-259 LLAVWLLS
+259 LFAVWILS

-273 HKHIPDSVDIIFTP
+273 HKHIADSVDIIFTP
-287 FFTVLIMG
+287 FLTVLIMG
-295 LFTVFAIMPIAGWI
+295 LFTVFVVMPIAGWI
-309 SNSLVGGI
+309 SNSLVGAI
-317 NWVLDVGGPVAGFIL
+317 NWVLNVGGPVAGFLL

-347 LTPIHLSM
+347 LTPIHLEM

-373 GQVGAAIALWA
+373 GQVGAAIALWVR
-384 KCRKNKD
+384 CRKNKE

-422 FITACVGGGIGGAVV
+422 FITACIGGGIGGAVV
-437 AAFGHVGSIAI
+437 ASFGHVGAIAI

-457 LIANNMWWAYCIGLL
+457 LIANNMWWGYVIGLL
-472 SAYAGGFVATYFWG
+472 CAYAGGFVATYFWG
-486 VPKDAIKGKVEN
+486 VPKTAMEGEVKQPTQAVE
-498 PTPEVSERRAAEK
+498 ERRNTEAK
-511 HADNLNMPSEKV
+511 ADNLNMPSEKV
-523 EISFEAPVSGDLEK
+523 EVTFEAPVTGKLQKLED
-537 IEEVK
+537 VK
-542 DDVFSQ
+542 DDVFSK

-554 FAIDPSNGTVV
+554 FAIDPSNGKII
-565 APVDGKI
+565 APIDGTI
-572 DTVMNTKHA
+572 DSVMDTKHA
-581 ITLKTSKGNLDVL
+581 ITLKTNKGYLDVL

-603 LKGAPFEIDVKPG
+603 LKGKPFIINVKPG
-616 DLVNAGEKIG
+616 DKVKAGTQIG
-626 TMDIAAIK
+626 SMDIKAIK
-634 KAGKDPV
+634 EAGKEPV

-646 ANMDHIDQVSKVE
+646 ANMDHVDHVVRMSDGEVE
-659 DSPVKAGQVVFKAM
+659 AGKDVFHVV
-673 TK
+673 TN

>member
-1 MKSREVNKST
+1 
-11 IFYKEGKTMA
+11 MA
-21 DKYSELGREIYAN
+21 DKYSTLGREIYAN
-34 IGGPNNVKSMYNCM
+34 IGGPNNVESMYHCM

-59 KVDIQ
+59 KVDIA
-64 GLKDIDGVLGVVNAD
+64 GLKNIDGVLGVVDAD

-104 ENEEFPTSTYQSE
+104 EDEKFPTNVTNDYQSE

-134 QLKQTWWRKALG
+134 QLKQTWWRKALD

-165 SGVAGILR
+165 SGVAGILK
-173 NMLTAK
+173 NMLTVK
-179 MLPGSWN
+179 MFPASWA
-186 LGVTILSMIASAL
+186 LGVTILSMISSAL
-199 FAYLNIYVG
+199 FSYLNIYVG
-208 INTAKEFGATPALGG
+208 INTAKEFGATPGLGG
-223 IIGGVVLLPGIAAPV
+223 IIGGVVLLPGIVAPV
-238 TIPNVLDG
+238 TIPNFLDG

-259 LLAVWLLS
+259 LFAVWILS

-273 HKHIPDSVDIIFTP
+273 HKHIADSVDIIFTP
-287 FFTVLIMG
+287 FLTVLIMG
-295 LFTVFAIMPIAGWI
+295 LFTVFVVMPIAGWI
-309 SNSLVGGI
+309 SNSLVGAI
-317 NWVLDVGGPVAGFIL
+317 NWVLNVGGPVAGFLL

-347 LTPIHLSM
+347 LTPIHLEM
-355 IQKMGY
+355 IQKIGY

-373 GQVGAAIALWA
+373 GQVGAAIALWV
-384 KCRKNKD
+384 KCRKNKE

-422 FITACVGGGIGGAVV
+422 FITACIGGGIGGAVV
-437 AAFGHVGSIAI
+437 ASFGHVGAIAI

-457 LIANNMWWAYCIGLL
+457 LIANNMWWGYVIGLL
-472 SAYAGGFVATYFWG
+472 CAYAGGFVATYFWG
-486 VPKDAIKGKVEN
+486 VPKTAMEGEVKK
-498 PTPEVSERRAAEK
+498 PTQAVKERRNAETK
-511 HADNLNMPSEKV
+511 ADNLNMHSEKV
-523 EISFEAPVSGDLEK
+523 EVAFEAPVTGKLQKLED
-537 IEEVK
+537 VK
-542 DDVFSQ
+542 DDVFSK

-554 FAIDPSNGTVV
+554 FAIDPSNGKIV
-565 APVDGKI
+565 APVDGTI
-572 DTVMNTKHA
+572 DSVMDTKHA
-581 ITLKTSKGNLDVL
+581 ITLKTNKGHLDVL

-603 LKGAPFEIDVKPG
+603 LKGKPFIINVKPG
-616 DLVNAGEKIG
+616 DKVKAGTQIG
-626 TMDIAAIK
+626 SMDIKAIK
-634 KAGKDPV
+634 EAGKEPV

-646 ANMDHIDQVSKVE
+646 ANMDYVDHVVRMSDGEVE
-659 DSPVKAGQVVFKAM
+659 AGKDVFHVI

>member
-1 MKSREVNKST
+1 M
-11 IFYKEGKTMA
+11 MA
-21 DKYSELGREIYAN
+21 DKYSTLGQEIYAN
-34 IGGPNNVKSMYNCM
+34 IGGPNNVESMYHCM

-59 KVDIQ
+59 KVDIA
-64 GLKDIDGVLGVVNAD
+64 GLKNIDGVLGVVDAD

-104 ENEEFPTSTYQSE
+104 ENEEFPTNVTNDYQSE

-165 SGVAGILR
+165 SGVAGILK
-173 NMLTAK
+173 NMLTVK
-179 MLPGSWN
+179 MLPASWA
-186 LGVTILSMIASAL
+186 LGVTILSMISSAL
-199 FAYLNIYVG
+199 FSYLNIYVG
-208 INTAKEFGATPALGG
+208 INTAKEFGATPGLGG
-223 IIGGVVLLPGIAAPV
+223 IIGGVVLLPGIVAPV
-238 TIPNVLDG
+238 TIPNFLDG

-259 LLAVWLLS
+259 LFAVWILS

-273 HKHIPDSVDIIFTP
+273 HKHIADSVDIIFTP
-287 FFTVLIMG
+287 FLTVLIMG
-295 LFTVFAIMPIAGWI
+295 LFTVFVVMPIAGWI
-309 SNSLVGGI
+309 SNSLVGAI
-317 NWVLDVGGPVAGFIL
+317 NWVLNVGGPVAGFLL

-347 LTPIHLSM
+347 LTPIHLEM

-373 GQVGAAIALWA
+373 GQVGAAIALWV
-384 KCRKNKD
+384 KCRKNKE

-422 FITACVGGGIGGAVV
+422 FITACIGGGIGGAVV
-437 AAFGHVGSIAI
+437 ASFGHVGAIAI

-457 LIANNMWWAYCIGLL
+457 LIANNMWWGYVIGLL
-472 SAYAGGFVATYFWG
+472 CAYAGGFVATYFWG
-486 VPKDAIKGKVEN
+486 VPKTAMKGEVKQPTQAVE
-498 PTPEVSERRAAEK
+498 ERRNTEAK
-511 HADNLNMPSEKV
+511 ADNLNMPSEKV
-523 EISFEAPVSGDLEK
+523 EVTFEAPVTGKLQKLED
-537 IEEVK
+537 VK
-542 DDVFSQ
+542 DDVFSK

-554 FAIDPSNGTVV
+554 FAIDPSNGKII
-565 APVDGKI
+565 APIDGTI
-572 DTVMNTKHA
+572 DSVMDTKHA
-581 ITLKTSKGNLDVL
+581 ITLKTNKGHLDVL

-603 LKGAPFEIDVKPG
+603 LKGKPFIINVKPG
-616 DLVNAGEKIG
+616 DKVKAGTQIG
-626 TMDIAAIK
+626 SMDIKAIK
-634 KAGKDPV
+634 EAGKEPV

-646 ANMDHIDQVSKVE
+646 ANMDHVDHVVRMSDGEVE
-659 DSPVKAGQVVFKAM
+659 AGKDVFHVV

>member
-1 MKSREVNKST
+1 
-11 IFYKEGKTMA
+11 MA
-21 DKYSELGREIYAN
+21 DKYSTLGREIYAN
-34 IGGPNNVKSMYNCM
+34 IGGPNNVESMYHCM

-59 KVDIQ
+59 KVDIA
-64 GLKDIDGVLGVVNAD
+64 GLKNIDGVLGVVDAD

-104 ENEEFPTSTYQSE
+104 EDEEFPTNVTNDYQSE

-165 SGVAGILR
+165 SGVAGILK
-173 NMLTAK
+173 NMLTVK
-179 MLPGSWN
+179 MLPASWA
-186 LGVTILSMIASAL
+186 LGVTILSMISSAL
-199 FAYLNIYVG
+199 FSYLNIYVG
-208 INTAKEFGATPALGG
+208 INTAKEFGATPGLGG
-223 IIGGVVLLPGIAAPV
+223 IIGGVVLLPGIVAPV
-238 TIPNVLDG
+238 TIPNFLDG

-259 LLAVWLLS
+259 LFAVWILS

-273 HKHIPDSVDIIFTP
+273 HKHITDSVDIIFTP
-287 FFTVLIMG
+287 FLTVLIMG
-295 LFTVFAIMPIAGWI
+295 LFTVFVVMPIAGWI
-309 SNSLVGGI
+309 SNSLVGAI
-317 NWVLDVGGPVAGFIL
+317 NWVLNVGGPAAGFLL

-347 LTPIHLSM
+347 LTPIHLEM
-355 IQKMGY
+355 IQKIGY

-373 GQVGAAIALWA
+373 GQVGAAIALWV
-384 KCRKNKD
+384 KCRKNKE

-422 FITACVGGGIGGAVV
+422 FITACIGGGIGGAVV
-437 AAFGHVGSIAI
+437 ASFGHVGAIAI

-457 LIANNMWWAYCIGLL
+457 LIANNMWWGYVIGLL
-472 SAYAGGFVATYFWG
+472 CAYAGGFVATYFWG
-486 VPKDAIKGKVEN
+486 VPKTAMEGKVKK
-498 PTPEVSERRAAEK
+498 PTQAVKEKRRNAETK
-511 HADNLNMPSEKV
+511 ADNLNMPSEKV
-523 EISFEAPVSGDLEK
+523 EVTFEAPITGKLQKLED
-537 IEEVK
+537 VK
-542 DDVFSQ
+542 DDVFSK

-554 FAIDPSNGTVV
+554 FAIDPSNGKIA
-565 APVDGKI
+565 APVDGTI
-572 DTVMNTKHA
+572 DSVMDTKHA
-581 ITLKTSKGNLDVL
+581 ITLKTNKGHLDVL

-603 LKGAPFEIDVKPG
+603 LKGKPFIINVKPG
-616 DLVNAGEKIG
+616 DKVKAGTQIG
-626 TMDIAAIK
+626 SMDIKAIK
-634 KAGKDPV
+634 EAGKEPV

-646 ANMDHIDQVSKVE
+646 ANMDHVDHVVRMSDGEVE
-659 DSPVKAGQVVFKAM
+659 AGKDVFHVI